1 VARAGLP
8 VHAAAARRIE
18 RPMVTAPAAMCT
30 AVCSASAPAA
40 ISRGSPFPRAR
51 RSLGDLLN
59 MTITCLTW
67 LFAPIISNEK
77 VRHKPMAYDHDIM
90 TMKEICD
97 LLRVHPATIYRLL
110 RNGELPAFRIGSEW
124 RFRTDMILRWMAE
137 NSDASSRKKK
147 SI

>member
-1 VARAGLP
+1 
-8 VHAAAARRIE
+8 
-18 RPMVTAPAAMCT
+18 
-30 AVCSASAPAA
+30 
-40 ISRGSPFPRAR
+40 
-51 RSLGDLLN
+51 
-59 MTITCLTW
+59 MTITRLNW
-67 LFAPIISNEK
+67 LFTPIISNER
-77 VRHKPMAYDHDIM
+77 VRLKLDDSDHDVM